1 MKEYVWE
8 KKNLSFERTLD
19 DHRLICLSQQQLR
32 MDPSVLHGN
41 NLREIKLEGQQWCEN
56 KYIKE

>member
-8 KKNLSFERTLD
+8 KKSLSFERTLD

-32 MDPSVLHGN
+32 MDSCVLHGS
-41 NLREIKLEGQQWCEN
+41 NLKKGDKARRPTVV
-56 KYIKE
+56 

>member
-8 KKNLSFERTLD
+8 KKSLSFERTLD

-32 MDPSVLHGN
+32 MDSFESVLHGS
-41 NLREIKLEGQQWCEN
+41 NLKKGDKARRPTVV
-56 KYIKE
+56 